1 MNSTRYG
8 AAKDAL
14 QEVQKRHDDIKK
26 IERTIEVSYIFK
38 TNFRLFFYLP
48 N

>member
-26 IERTIEVSYIFK
+26 IERTIEVSCKI
-38 TNFRLFFYLP
+38 NI
-48 N
+48 

>member
-26 IERTIEVSYIFK
+26 IERTIEVSIFSK
-38 TNFRLFFYLP
+38 TDI
-48 N
+48 